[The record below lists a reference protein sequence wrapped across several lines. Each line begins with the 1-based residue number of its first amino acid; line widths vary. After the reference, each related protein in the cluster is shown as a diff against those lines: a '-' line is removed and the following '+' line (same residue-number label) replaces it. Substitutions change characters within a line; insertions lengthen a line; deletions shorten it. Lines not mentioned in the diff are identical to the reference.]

1 MFDQV
6 PIAVERLEDCLEAQ
20 RRIGAS
26 HALLHL
32 RRLAAACLRLTV
44 ADDSTA
50 GTELRH
56 AAMSV
61 AQPLKELDDA
71 LAADRLDR
79 AAISAA
85 TRQLA
90 FIRFQLA
97 RLSRLLSREHSS
109 NRISTCEWQ
118 RGNAAP

>member
-6 PIAVERLEDCLEAQ
+6 PVAVERLTLCLETQ

-44 ADDSTA
+44 EDFRAE
-50 GTELRH
+50 TELRH
-56 AAMSV
+56 AAKSLS
-61 AQPLKELDDA
+61 QPLKELDDA
-71 LAADRLDR
+71 LAADRLDG
-79 AAISAA
+79 AAVSAA

-90 FIRFQLA
+90 FIRFQLT
-97 RLSRLLSREHSS
+97 RLETLIAIDGEM
-109 NRISTCEWQ
+109 
-118 RGNAAP
+118 